1 VTDGSLVDQVWL
13 VLGAIGLVSAAAVL
27 VRWRWRP
34 GKPVD
39 QA

>member
-1 VTDGSLVDQVWL
+1 VPDGVLLDQIWL
-13 VLGAIGLVSAAAVL
+13 VLGAVALVGLAAAC
-27 VRWRWRP
+27 VRRRWRP